1 MMVKYVQRFDEAE
14 SPVHF
19 LEMKHLNSYETME
32 LVLSSTQQHYA
43 LRGVSALF
51 TICSFEYS
59 YAKDS
64 LRLIRASLEEA
75 EAVVL
80 LLETV

>member
-1 MMVKYVQRFDEAE
+1 MMAMYAQRFDAAE

-19 LEMKHLNSYETME
+19 LGMRHLNSYETME

-64 LRLIRASLEEA
+64 LRLIKASLEEA
-75 EAVVL
+75 AAVVL